1 MQNILITSA
10 GRRGRLI
17 EFFKNESKLI
27 NSSVYASDIKPEM
40 SAACQLADE
49 SFKSPKVKSNDFV
62 PYLLD
67 LSRRENIGVII
78 PTIDTELIAFA
89 RHREEFLR
97 SDISLVISDMD
108 FVQICRNKLKTSI
121 YFNSIGISTP
131 EIFDNNN
138 IKFPCFVKPLDGS
151 SSIGARIIETRNDV
165 TEDLANDKNMIF
177 MEYIGKEY
185 QEYTV
190 DAYYDRAGV
199 LRCFV
204 PRIRLE
210 TRAGEVSKS
219 ITRKDK
225 FFDYLNEALNAIKGA
240 RGCVT
245 FQFFVNLDNQDFKAI
260 EINPRFGGGFPL
272 SYAAG
277 ANYPKWIIKEYL
289 LSQKLE
295 DFEEWDKNLM
305 MLRYDAEVIRMANDQ
320 Y

>member
-1 MQNILITSA
+1 
-10 GRRGRLI
+10 
-17 EFFKNESKLI
+17 
-27 NSSVYASDIKPEM
+27 
-40 SAACQLADE
+40 
-49 SFKSPKVKSNDFV
+49 
-62 PYLLD
+62 
-67 LSRRENIGVII
+67 
-78 PTIDTELIAFA
+78 
-89 RHREEFLR
+89 
-97 SDISLVISDMD
+97 
-108 FVQICRNKLKTSI
+108 
-121 YFNSIGISTP
+121 
-131 EIFDNNN
+131 
-138 IKFPCFVKPLDGS
+138 
-151 SSIGARIIETRNDV
+151 
-165 TEDLANDKNMIF
+165 MIF

-185 QEYTV
+185 QEYTI

-260 EINPRFGGGFPL
+260 EINPRFGGGYPL

-289 LSQKLE
+289 LSQKVE
-295 DFEEWDKNLM
+295 DFGEWDNNLM
-305 MLRYDAEVIRMANDQ
+305 MLRYDAEVIRMDNDQ

>member
-1 MQNILITSA
+1 ML
-10 GRRGRLI
+10 
-17 EFFKNESKLI
+17 K
-27 NSSVYASDIKPEM
+27 
-40 SAACQLADE
+40 
-49 SFKSPKVKSNDFV
+49 
-62 PYLLD
+62 
-67 LSRRENIGVII
+67 
-78 PTIDTELIAFA
+78 
-89 RHREEFLR
+89 
-97 SDISLVISDMD
+97 
-108 FVQICRNKLKTSI
+108 NKLKTSI

-177 MEYIGKEY
+177 MEYNGKEY

-190 DAYYDRAGV
+190 DAYYDRGGV

-245 FQFFVNLDNQDFKAI
+245 FQFFVNLDNQDFKATVY
-260 EINPRFGGGFPL
+260 NLSSPRYIP
-272 SYAAG
+272 Y
-277 ANYPKWIIKEYL
+277 I
-289 LSQKLE
+289 
-295 DFEEWDKNLM
+295 
-305 MLRYDAEVIRMANDQ
+305 
-320 Y
+320 